1 MQVLELQEAVK
12 EHQLIYFSS
21 WVNNKKVQFPEIG
34 KQMYHCIHGMKLGI
48 TSSEFLLDAISSYW
62 WSATSPDRSESSF

>member
-21 WVNNKKVQFPEIG
+21 RVSNKKVKFPEIG
-34 KQMYHCIHGMKLGI
+34 KQTYHCIYGMKMGI
-48 TSSEFLLDAISSYW
+48 TSTEFLLDAISSNW
-62 WSATSPDRSESSF
+62 WSATSPDHSESFF